1 MATSLREAPRHRARG
16 RPKGPK
22 ASAHKLAVRRDG
34 ELPRHP
40 LAAPALLRA
49 ETLRFSVKRHAFRLR
64 LPWEGWQEVLRGLYR
79 NRTREPVEHAL
90 APQEPQKAASRLQ
103 HGQQLGAGGPRGAH
117 VQVAQLEVRGGGVAQ
132 VYPALQRE
140 AAAAGVGD
148 AREPAF
154 QRHAVGVHL
163 RHRDEATLSHLA
175 PRAHEAQAGPERWCP
190 PRPGRRRQS

>member
-1 MATSLREAPRHRARG
+1 MWPQASRRRPGTGREGARKGQRH
-16 RPKGPK
+16 
-22 ASAHKLAVRRDG
+22 LAVRRDG

-49 ETLRFSVKRHAFRLR
+49 ETLRFWAKRHAFRLR
-64 LPWEGWQEVLRGLYR
+64 LPWEGWQEVLRGLHR
-79 NRTREPVEHAL
+79 NRTREPVEHVL
-90 APQEPQKAASRLQ
+90 APQEPQEAASRLQ

-148 AREPAF
+148 A
-154 QRHAVGVHL
+154 
-163 RHRDEATLSHLA
+163 
-175 PRAHEAQAGPERWCP
+175 
-190 PRPGRRRQS
+190 